1 MDTHDII
8 TYAGVFFGG
17 IVIALVG
24 YIRKRPTSPSGG
36 DATLAGIGIEL
47 GNRVQVDALIDQVR
61 RCADSLAVLA
71 DRRQAGIDAKLEQ
84 ILDELEEKEKE
95 ERRRGPGGVLR

>member
-24 YIRKRPTSPSGG
+24 YLRKKPSPPAVG

-47 GNRVQVDALIDQVR
+47 GNRVQVDALIEEVR
-61 RCADSLAVLA
+61 RCADSLEVLA
-71 DRRQAGIDAKLEQ
+71 DRKQAGFEAKLDRLIE
-84 ILDELEEKEKE
+84 DLEEKEKAE
-95 ERRRGPGGVLR
+95 WRRR